1 VQEKSVS
8 ELIDTLILENE
19 ISGAI
24 TMQIRTNDNEDQ
36 DHDCDAGI
44 RDLLQFSYSFCEF
57 WIS

>member
-8 ELIDTLILENE
+8 ELIDALILENE

-24 TMQIRTNDNEDQ
+24 TVQIRTNDNEYQ

-44 RDLLQFSYSFCEF
+44 RDLLQFSNSFCEF
-57 WIS
+57 WIC